1 MLWNLLIRYSQ
12 PIFAHEEMLEVTYD
26 DCVSHD
32 YESDINEMCYILNW
46 FNEQYHLTLVRL

>member
-1 MLWNLLIRYSQ
+1 MLWNLLIIYSQ
-12 PIFAHEEMLEVTYD
+12 QIFAHEEMLEVTYD
-26 DCVSHD
+26 DCVSPD